1 MVKSNNIKLKNDFFK
16 IANTYKIMP
25 QKRGG
30 NWISTKCEV
39 EKHGWELKSAKYV
52 AEKYEDY
59 LRTEI

>member
-1 MVKSNNIKLKNDFFK
+1 MIFFK